1 MQHKCSQLVFVRL
14 DKALMLWYYY
24 GMCNR
29 RVLSSGRVDSYWVRC
44 NEKGTTRL
52 RKNRRSKSTFEDQ
65 VDWHIAELAE
75 DMPEDLGQHDYRWAL
90 RWQDIDRLEE
100 RGFTPK
106 EVASR
111 VVNYA
116 EQYHRRNWTHETGKY
131 RFIDS
136 YGKFLDN
143 GHVNMLDLHTEA
155 LEGEAID

>member
-14 DKALMLWYYY
+14 DKAFMLWYYY

-52 RKNRRSKSTFEDQ
+52 RKNISKSTFEDQ
-65 VDWHIAELAE
+65 VHTHIAELAE
-75 DMPEDLGQHDYRWAL
+75 DIPEDYDYEWSL
-90 RWQDIDRLEE
+90 RWQNVDRLEE
-100 RGFTPK
+100 RGFTPE

-131 RFIDS
+131 RFMDS

-143 GHVNMLDLHTEA
+143 GRVNMLDLHTEA
-155 LEGEAID
+155 LEGEVIDGK